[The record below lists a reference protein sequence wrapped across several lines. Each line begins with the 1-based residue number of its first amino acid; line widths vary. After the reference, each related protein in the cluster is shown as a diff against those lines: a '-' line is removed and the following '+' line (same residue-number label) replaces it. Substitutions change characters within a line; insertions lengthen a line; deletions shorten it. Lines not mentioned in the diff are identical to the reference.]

1 MTQANSL
8 CIGIDVSKD
17 RLDVALG
24 AEGAQE
30 AYPNTTEGCE
40 ALLGRL
46 RPLAPRLVVLEAT
59 GRHEFEAA
67 SALQLA
73 GLAVLVVNPRQARD
87 FARGMGVLAKTDRID
102 ARALARYA
110 AVLAQREDLH
120 FKPLPSEEM
129 QELQALV
136 VRRRQLVGMLVMERP
151 RRKAARRAARASI
164 DSTIRFLEAQLKAID
179 RDIDGHLQ
187 RNHRELSELLR
198 SATGVGPTTAAI
210 LIAELSELGHG
221 SRRQISAL
229 VGVAPFN
236 RDSGRLRGRRV
247 IWGGRESVRR
257 VLYMATLSA
266 TRHNPTIQ
274 RFYARLVEAGK
285 PKKVAIVA
293 SMRKLLGILNAM
305 VRDGARFLPAPA
317 SEPSPA

>member
-1 MTQANSL
+1 MTHPNGL

-17 RLDVALG
+17 RLDVAIG
-24 AEGAQE
+24 ADGALE
-30 AYPNTTEGCE
+30 AYANTPEGCE
-40 ALLGRL
+40 ALAVRL
-46 RPLAPRLVVLEAT
+46 SALQPQLVLLEAT

-73 GLAVLVVNPRQARD
+73 GLATLVVNPRQARD

-120 FKPLPSEEM
+120 FKPVPSEEM

-136 VRRRQLVGMLVMERP
+136 VRRRQLVGMLAMEKQ
-151 RRKAARRAARASI
+151 RRCHARRAARASI
-164 DSTIRFLEAQLKAID
+164 EATMRFLVAQLKAVD
-179 RDIDGHLQ
+179 RDINGHLQ
-187 RNHRELSELLR
+187 RHHRELSELLR
-198 SATGVGPTTAAI
+198 SATGVGPTTAAT
-210 LIAELSELGHG
+210 LIADLGELGHA
-221 SRRQISAL
+221 SRREISAL
-229 VGVAPFN
+229 TGVAPFN
-236 RDSGRLRGRRV
+236 RDSGQLRGRRM

-266 TRHNPTIQ
+266 LRHNPTIR
-274 RFYARLVEAGK
+274 RFYSRLIEAGK

-305 VRDGARFLPAPA
+305 VRDGTRFKPLPAPEQA
-317 SEPSPA
+317 PA